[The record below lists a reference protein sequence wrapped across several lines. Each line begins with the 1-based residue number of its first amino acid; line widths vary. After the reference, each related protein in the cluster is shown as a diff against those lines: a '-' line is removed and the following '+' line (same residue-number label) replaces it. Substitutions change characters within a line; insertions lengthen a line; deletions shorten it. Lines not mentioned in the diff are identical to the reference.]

1 MRDKLYNIY
10 REINSRSNSFAKGV
24 QNRLTVSLENY
35 QEELNDTISYLL
47 RKSNLSVFR
56 GIIRTFKE
64 DE

>member
-1 MRDKLYNIY
+1 MKDKLYNIY